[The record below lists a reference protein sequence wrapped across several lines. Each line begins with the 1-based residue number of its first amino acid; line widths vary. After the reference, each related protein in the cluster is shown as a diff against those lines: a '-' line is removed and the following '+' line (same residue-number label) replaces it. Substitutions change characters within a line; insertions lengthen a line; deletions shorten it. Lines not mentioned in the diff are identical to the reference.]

1 MWVRLRSSRNPFPTH
16 MSVVGVTSVYFC
28 ANVTEPSTCLVNKR
42 HRLHPIKRL
51 LTPLR
56 HLPPGPI
63 ITAAAALTSLNVTTR
78 PCRAH
83 SSISLSY
90 LTPATCLPSQTARPI
105 PRLVKRTRPTKLWHH
120 HDAETTFVSD
130 WK

>member
-42 HRLHPIKRL
+42 HRLHPIRRL

-63 ITAAAALTSLNVTTR
+63 ITAALTSLNVTTR

-83 SSISLSY
+83 SSISLAPDPRNLFTTADRSSDS
-90 LTPATCLPSQTARPI
+90 AFGQADPSDKA
-105 PRLVKRTRPTKLWHH
+105 V
-120 HDAETTFVSD
+120 ASS
-130 WK
+130 